1 LPGVSPAHPERVG
14 TAIVDVASTLASTML
29 SWRAQWR
36 DHPASAVCALS
47 HLNKET
53 PMSGLLPHVDPDGLL
68 EFSVVY
74 TDRALNHMS
83 KSFQGVM
90 KDISSILKE
99 VYHARSA
106 VLVPG
111 SGTFGMEAVA
121 RQFAGDKKVLVIR
134 NGWFSF
140 RWTQIFDMG
149 RIPSEAT
156 VLKARRVNDSR
167 QSPWVPAPI
176 AEVMAAIREKKPDVV
191 FAPHVE
197 TASGMILP
205 DDYLRAVAD
214 AVHEVGGLFV
224 LDCIASGAMWVNM
237 QATGVDVL
245 VSAPQKGW
253 SSSPCCA
260 MVMLSERAR
269 AAIDATTSSSF
280 ACDLKKWLQ
289 IMETYEGG
297 GHAYHATMPT
307 DALTRLREVMKETQ
321 AYGFEKV
328 RAEQID
334 LGAGVRALFESRGI
348 PSVAAEG
355 FKAPGVVVSY
365 TTDPE
370 IQSSRKFLAE
380 GLQTAAGVP
389 LQCDEPADFMTFRVG
404 LFGLE
409 KWHNVDRTV
418 GQLAAALDRLG
429 IGQTE
434 QVAVPA

>member
-1 LPGVSPAHPERVG
+1 
-14 TAIVDVASTLASTML
+14 
-29 SWRAQWR
+29 
-36 DHPASAVCALS
+36 
-47 HLNKET
+47 
-53 PMSGLLPHVDPDGLL
+53 
-68 EFSVVY
+68 
-74 TDRALNHMS
+74 
-83 KSFQGVM
+83 
-90 KDISSILKE
+90 
-99 VYHARSA
+99 

-134 NGWFSF
+134 NGWFSY

-149 RIPSEAT
+149 RHPGRGHRAQGAPPGEGKQA
-156 VLKARRVNDSR
+156 
-167 QSPWVPAPI
+167 PWVPAPI
-176 AEVMAAIREKKPDVV
+176 AEVVATIREKSPTWCLPRMWKPP
-191 FAPHVE
+191 A
-197 TASGMILP
+197 GMILP

-224 LDCIASGAMWVNM
+224 LDCIASGAMWVDM

-245 VSAPQKGW
+245 VISAPQKGW

-269 AAIDATTSSSF
+269 AAIDGTTSSSF

-307 DALTRLREVMKETQ
+307 DALTRLRDVMQETRRPT
-321 AYGFEKV
+321 ASRRCAPSRSNWAPRCARCS
-328 RAEQID
+328 RA
-334 LGAGVRALFESRGI
+334 AGI

-370 IQSSRKFLAE
+370 IHNSKKFLAW
-380 GLQTAAGVP
+380 ACRP
-389 LQCDEPADFMTFRVG
+389 PPACRCSATTGR
-404 LFGLE
+404 
-409 KWHNVDRTV
+409 
-418 GQLAAALDRLG
+418 
-429 IGQTE
+429 IS
-434 QVAVPA
+434 